1 MSKIIHKKSAVVGKV
16 PLAADLDYGELAIN
30 YTDGF
35 LFYKAADNTVQ
46 RIKAA
51 GSGWQLKTSNYTAV
65 TGNNLITN
73 TASGSFTITLP
84 AAPQLGDTITIGD
97 GADWATNAL
106 TVARNGSTIEGL
118 AEDFVLD
125 VKGAQAVFV
134 YDGSTWQV
142 FTNIAVSIPGN
153 YNDLIN
159 KPNFATV
166 ATSGSYNDLLNKPTL
181 STVAGTGSYTDL
193 LNKPTL
199 STVAGTGSYNDLL
212 NKPNLATVA
221 TSGSYTDLLNKPTN
235 VSEFTNDAG
244 YLTSVVNIT
253 GNAGTVTNGV
263 YTTGSY
269 ADPSWITSLAY
280 SKLTGAP
287 TLATV
292 ATTGAYSDLAGKPT
306 SITSFGITDGTSGQV
321 LTTNGAGVFS
331 FTTISGGGQA
341 ATDTAIAMAI
351 ALG

>member
-1 MSKIIHKKSAVVGKV
+1 MSKIIHKKSAVTGKV
-16 PLAADLDYGELAIN
+16 PVAADLDYGELAIN

-46 RIKAA
+46 KIKAA

-73 TASGSFTITLP
+73 TTAGSFTITLP

-142 FTNIAVSIPGN
+142 FTNIAVAIPGN

-166 ATSGSYNDLLNKPTL
+166 ATSGSY
-181 STVAGTGSYTDL
+181 TDL

-199 STVAGTGSYNDLL
+199 FSGAYADLTGA
-212 NKPNLATVA
+212 PTLATVA
-221 TSGSYTDLLNKPTN
+221 TSGSYTDLTNKPTLF
-235 VSEFTNDAG
+235 SGSYTDLTNKPNLA
-244 YLTSVVNIT
+244 TI
-253 GNAGTVTNGV
+253 A
-263 YTTGSY
+263 TTGAY
-269 ADPSWITSLAY
+269 AD
-280 SKLTGAP
+280 LTGTP

-292 ATTGAYSDLAGKPT
+292 ATSGSYTDLTNKPTLFSGSYSDLTNKPTLFSGSYNDLTNKPT
-306 SITSFGITDGTSGQV
+306 SITSFGITDGTNGQV

-341 ATDTAIAMAI
+341 ATDAAIAMAI